1 MPHLTFA
8 SIGLLDPR
16 GPAAC
21 SPYISVHSATNQ
33 AATTAAA
40 AETVQALMR
49 ETGGEQKGEGERG
62 E

>member
-1 MPHLTFA
+1 MKTKQRPPVWTTT
-8 SIGLLDPR
+8 
-16 GPAAC
+16 AA
-21 SPYISVHSATNQ
+21 TQ

-40 AETVQALMR
+40 AEAVQALMR